1 MVGEA
6 SRAASPDER
15 ATSSVKSRLAFWA
28 MRGESMTSKAS
39 FTNDE
44 WERVLRA
51 PMVAG
56 MAITIADPGGPIE
69 ISKEM
74 MATLRAATVPPS
86 QEELLA
92 AVALDIQA
100 LMNQKQNP
108 ARNFKPTSAATA
120 GAEILDELRGVGAI
134 VAEKATPEET
144 QAFRGWLLMAA
155 QAAADAAK
163 EGGFMG
169 FGAVQVSEGEQTMLD
184 QLRSAL
190 GQD

>member
-1 MVGEA
+1 
-6 SRAASPDER
+6 
-15 ATSSVKSRLAFWA
+15 
-28 MRGESMTSKAS
+28 MTSKAS
-39 FTNDE
+39 FTEDE
-44 WERVLRA
+44 WDRVLRA

-100 LMNQKQNP
+100 MVQQKQNP

-120 GAEILDELRGVGAI
+120 GTEILDELRADGTI

-144 QAFRGWLLMAA
+144 QAFRRWLVMAA

-169 FGAVQVSEGEQTMLD
+169 FGAVQVSEGEQAMLD
-184 QLRSAL
+184 QLRSTL
-190 GQD
+190 GRGLAS

>member
-1 MVGEA
+1 
-6 SRAASPDER
+6 
-15 ATSSVKSRLAFWA
+15 
-28 MRGESMTSKAS
+28 MTSKAS
-39 FTNDE
+39 FTDDE
-44 WERVLRA
+44 WGRVLRA
-51 PMVAG
+51 PLVAG

-92 AVALDIQA
+92 AVAIDIQA
-100 LMNQKQNP
+100 MVREKQNP
-108 ARNFKPTSAATA
+108 ARNFKPKSAATA
-120 GAEILDELRGVGAI
+120 GSEILDELRAVDAI
-134 VAEKATPEET
+134 VTAKATPEEA
-144 QAFRGWLLMAA
+144 QAFRGWLVMAA

-169 FGAVQVSEGEQTMLD
+169 FGAVQVSEGEQTMMD

-190 GQD
+190 G

>member
-1 MVGEA
+1 
-6 SRAASPDER
+6 
-15 ATSSVKSRLAFWA
+15 
-28 MRGESMTSKAS
+28 MTSKAT

-44 WERVLRA
+44 WDRVRRA
-51 PMVAG
+51 PIVAG

-100 LMNQKQNP
+100 LAQQKQNP

-120 GAEILDELRGVGAI
+120 GSEILDELRAVDAI

-144 QAFRGWLLMAA
+144 QAFRGWLVMAA

-169 FGAVQVSEGEQTMLD
+169 FGAVQVSEGEQAMLD

-190 GQD
+190 GQG

>member
-1 MVGEA
+1 MA
-6 SRAASPDER
+6 LP
-15 ATSSVKSRLAFWA
+15 SVKGRLTL
-28 MRGESMTSKAS
+28 RREGDRVTSKTA
-39 FTNDE
+39 FTDEE

-51 PMVAG
+51 PIVAG

-69 ISKEM
+69 ISRETV
-74 MATLRAATVPPS
+74 ATLRAATVPPS
-86 QEELLA
+86 QQELLA

-100 LMNQKQNP
+100 TMQQKQNP
-108 ARNFKPTSAATA
+108 ARNFKPTSAPTA
-120 GAEILDELRGVGAI
+120 GTEILDELRAVDAI

-144 QAFRGWLLMAA
+144 EAFRAWLIATA

-184 QLRSAL
+184 QLRAAL
-190 GQD
+190 GER

>member
-1 MVGEA
+1 
-6 SRAASPDER
+6 
-15 ATSSVKSRLAFWA
+15 L
-28 MRGESMTSKAS
+28 TSKAS
-39 FTNDE
+39 FTDDE
-44 WERVLRA
+44 WQRVLRA
-51 PMVAG
+51 PFVAG

-100 LMNQKQNP
+100 LMDQKQNP

-120 GAEILDELRGVGAI
+120 GTEILDELRAVGAI
-134 VAEKATPEET
+134 VTEKASPEESE
-144 QAFRGWLLMAA
+144 AFRDWLVVAA

-169 FGAVQVSEGEQTMLD
+169 FGAVQVSEGEQAMLD
-184 QLRSAL
+184 QIRSAL
-190 GQD
+190 GRS

>member
-1 MVGEA
+1 
-6 SRAASPDER
+6 
-15 ATSSVKSRLAFWA
+15 
-28 MRGESMTSKAS
+28 MTSKAT
-39 FTNDE
+39 FTDDE
-44 WERVLRA
+44 WDRVLRA
-51 PMVAG
+51 PIVAG

-100 LMNQKQNP
+100 MVQQKQNP

-120 GAEILDELRGVGAI
+120 GTEILDELRAVDAI

-144 QAFRGWLLMAA
+144 QAFRGWLVMAA

-190 GQD
+190 GQG

>member
-1 MVGEA
+1 
-6 SRAASPDER
+6 
-15 ATSSVKSRLAFWA
+15 
-28 MRGESMTSKAS
+28 MTSKAS
-39 FTNDE
+39 FTDE
-44 WERVLRA
+44 EWDRVLRA
-51 PMVAG
+51 PLVAG

-100 LMNQKQNP
+100 MVQQKQNP
-108 ARNFKPTSAATA
+108 ARNFIPTSAATA
-120 GAEILDELRGVGAI
+120 GTEILAELRAVDAI

-144 QAFRGWLLMAA
+144 RAFRGWLLMAA

-169 FGAVQVSEGEQTMLD
+169 FGAVQVSEGEQVMLD

-190 GQD
+190 G

>member
-1 MVGEA
+1 
-6 SRAASPDER
+6 
-15 ATSSVKSRLAFWA
+15 
-28 MRGESMTSKAS
+28 MTSKAA
-39 FTNDE
+39 FTDDE
-44 WERVLRA
+44 WQRVLRA
-51 PMVAG
+51 PFVAG

-92 AVALDIQA
+92 TVALDIQA
-100 LMNQKQNP
+100 LMDQKQNP

-120 GAEILDELRGVGAI
+120 GTEILDELRAVGAI
-134 VAEKATPEET
+134 VAEKASPEET
-144 QAFRGWLLMAA
+144 EAFRDWLVTVA

-169 FGAVQVSEGEQTMLD
+169 FGAVQVSEGEQAMLD

-190 GQD
+190 GRS

>member
-1 MVGEA
+1 
-6 SRAASPDER
+6 
-15 ATSSVKSRLAFWA
+15 
-28 MRGESMTSKAS
+28 MTSKAS
-39 FTNDE
+39 FTDE
-44 WERVLRA
+44 EWDRVLRA

-69 ISKEM
+69 ISREM

-100 LMNQKQNP
+100 MLQQKQNP

-120 GAEILDELRGVGAI
+120 GTEILDELRAVDAV
-134 VAEKATPEET
+134 VAAKATPEET
-144 QAFRGWLLMAA
+144 QAFRAWLVTAA

-169 FGAVQVSEGEQTMLD
+169 FGAVQVSEGEQAMVD

-190 GQD
+190 GQG

>member
-1 MVGEA
+1 
-6 SRAASPDER
+6 
-15 ATSSVKSRLAFWA
+15 
-28 MRGESMTSKAS
+28 MTSKAS
-39 FTNDE
+39 FTDDE
-44 WERVLRA
+44 WDRVLRA

-100 LMNQKQNP
+100 MVQKKQNP
-108 ARNFKPTSAATA
+108 ARNFKPSSAATA
-120 GAEILDELRGVGAI
+120 GTEILEELRAVDAI
-134 VAEKATPEET
+134 VAEKATPEEA
-144 QAFRGWLLMAA
+144 QAFRGWLVMVA
-155 QAAADAAK
+155 QAAAQAAK

-169 FGAVQVSEGEQTMLD
+169 FGAVEVSEGEQGMLD

-190 GQD
+190 GQG